1 MSLFFKFFNLQYSV
15 TLVFLILLVS
25 ILEFFSYGIAYPIIS
40 IFLDFDNSLLLKFNN
55 FISSNLGFNF
65 EISEKIL
72 LTLLIFVLLFQSI
85 TFVLFRFVTLK
96 ITLNYLL
103 NLRSKIFNQ
112 FFDSSYNPNVK
123 ISEILNSLTI
133 QSMNAFLFWNSYIEC
148 FKRILIIVSIL
159 ILFIIISFKVLLI
172 STLLI
177 GFILILI
184 NKISSLSKK
193 YGKNMTLID
202 QKYLNTSSQSLGNY
216 RYIKIT
222 NIKEKL
228 FTSIEELLK
237 NFNSNQF
244 KFTMLSKLIKE
255 SSEPIAVIIIIII
268 GYISSYYLNISISL
282 LIISILL
289 LRRLIANISS
299 LFNSYQSLLKNRE
312 SLIYVE
318 RIIKNFEIDKSFKF
332 YTKTSFADIKFTNV
346 HYWYSKNKII
356 FKDLNILI
364 KKNEPTVI
372 YGKSGSGKSSLI
384 NLMTGITKPSK
395 GHIYLNGDDINSKNY
410 KKRIKIGLVSQDE
423 VIFNMSLLDNLLLRN
438 PKAKKTRIIELIK
451 SLGLE
456 TIFQNKKI
464 NLEMT
469 VNEISSN
476 LSGGE
481 KQRISLIREILI
493 EPDILILDEA
503 TSALDNVSLK
513 KTINFLNK
521 IKNKTTLIIFTHQKE
536 FKNFN
541 FKIYE
546 LKKNNIFLKK

>member
-1 MSLFFKFFNLQYSV
+1 MNIFLKFIKLQYSISLIF
-15 TLVFLILLVS
+15 LVLLVS
-25 ILEFFSYGIAYPIIS
+25 LLEFFSYGVAYPIIS
-40 IFLDFDNSLLLKFNN
+40 IFLDFDNSFLLKINK
-55 FISSNLGFNF
+55 FISNNLGFNLN
-65 EISEKIL
+65 INEKIL
-72 LTLLIFVLLFQSI
+72 LSLLIFILLFQSI

-112 FFDSSYNPNVK
+112 FFDSTYNPNVK

-148 FKRILIIVSIL
+148 FKRLLTIVSIL
-159 ILFIIISFKVLLI
+159 ILFILISFKVLLI
-172 STLLI
+172 SSFLI
-177 GFILILI
+177 GFLLIFI

-228 FTSIEELLK
+228 FISIEEILK

-268 GYISSYYLNISISL
+268 GYISSFYLDINISL

-289 LRRLIANISS
+289 LRRLIANIAS

-312 SLIYVE
+312 SLIYVDNVL
-318 RIIKNFEIDKSFKF
+318 KKFELDNVVKSF
-332 YTKTSFADIKFTNV
+332 TNTSFIDISFKNV
-346 HYWYSKNKII
+346 HYSYSKNRMI

-372 YGKSGSGKSSLI
+372 YGRSGSGKSSLI
-384 NLMTGITKPSK
+384 NLITGITKPSK
-395 GHIYLNGDDINSKNY
+395 GHIYLNGDDINSKHY

-423 VIFNMSLLDNLLLRN
+423 VVFNMSLLDNLLLRN
-438 PKAKKTRIIELIK
+438 PKAKKTKIIELIK
-451 SLGLE
+451 VLGLE
-456 TIFQNKKI
+456 TIFHNKKI
-464 NLEMT
+464 NLNMSI
-469 VNEISSN
+469 NEISSN

-481 KQRISLIREILI
+481 KQRISLIREVLLK
-493 EPDILILDEA
+493 PDILILDEA
-503 TSALDNVSLK
+503 TSALDTISLK

-536 FKNFN
+536 FLKYNFN
-541 FKIYE
+541 IYE
-546 LKKNNIFLKK
+546 LKKNNIYLKK